1 MAIYEFT
8 SDTIHALSKSTFSE
22 LKMGE
27 RNDIQR
33 LLRERIEVISP
44 DTLVIAE
51 EFCDWD
57 SSRRRIDLLG
67 IDKNANIVVI
77 ELKRTED
84 GGFMDLQAIR
94 YAAMVANMQFG
105 QAVKVFAHY
114 LGQIGD
120 KETDAETELLSH
132 LEWEVQDEDKFAQ
145 EVKIV
150 LASAEFGQELTT
162 SVLWLNERG
171 IDIRCVRLEPYA
183 FDGRTFVDIQQI
195 IPLPEASD
203 YQVKVIDKKR
213 KEREARASG
222 RDFTKYD
229 VTLGPKTIERLA
241 KRHAIHQ
248 IFAFL
253 VGQGISPEAI
263 ADQCGRRSTTALFA
277 VDGCVDVDEFCKLA
291 TEERAVLGKTFEPGR
306 FLCKADELVQHEG
319 KTYAFSSQ
327 WGGEGWEGAMN
338 QLCDKFGSSGVS
350 YAPHGAKFTA

>member
-8 SDTIHALSKSTFSE
+8 SETIHALSKSTFSE
-22 LKMGE
+22 LNMGE
-27 RNDIQR
+27 RSDIQR
-33 LLRERIEVISP
+33 LLREKIEVISP

-51 EFCDWD
+51 EFSDWD

-67 IDKNANIVVI
+67 IDKDANIVVI

-114 LGQIGD
+114 LSQIGD
-120 KETDAETELLSH
+120 DETDAETELLAH
-132 LEWEVQDEDKFAQ
+132 LDWEKPDEDKFAQ
-145 EVKIV
+145 DPKIV
-150 LASAEFGQELTT
+150 LAAAEFGQELTT

-183 FDGRTFVDIQQI
+183 YDGRTFVDIQQI

-229 VTLGPKTIERLA
+229 VTLGSTTIERLA

-253 VGQGISPEAI
+253 VSQGISPDAV
-263 ADQCGRRSTTALFA
+263 AKYCGRRSATALFA
-277 VDGCVDVDEFCKLA
+277 VDGNVGEHDFHRLANEKRAKLGKDFQPRRFFCKA
-291 TEERAVLGKTFEPGR
+291 G
-306 FLCKADELVQHEG
+306 ELVQHEK
-319 KTYAFSSQ
+319 KTFAFSSQ
-327 WGGEGWEGAMN
+327 WGGEDFEEAMK
-338 QLCDKFGSSGVS
+338 QLCKKFGERGVS
-350 YAPHGAKFTA
+350 YSPTE